1 MKKFIFVVFFLI
13 QFFVVAQANA
23 ACNLAKFSFGSSIQD
38 VEKKIKAMNAENLP
52 ATSGFIETEERHS
65 IVFPGEEICKR
76 DKSFIGAPVEM
87 VFLENKLVEFR
98 LFKFL
103 EYGDRPELVNWA
115 EDVYGEKNNK
125 PTTFY
130 DLEPSAFWLWD
141 SSNSTVAYSLI
152 NIGYGIDEVVTI
164 QSNQYQELFKKYSE
178 KEDGL

>member
-1 MKKFIFVVFFLI
+1 M
-13 QFFVVAQANA
+13 QFFIVAQANA

-65 IVFPGEEICKR
+65 IVFPGEEICKG

-115 EDVYGEKNNK
+115 EGVYGEKNNK
-125 PTTFY
+125 PKSFY
-130 DLEPSAFWLWD
+130 DLEPSQKNGRNFHQLSQNNLTPHLLKILLKLLD
-141 SSNSTVAYSLI
+141 VKI
-152 NIGYGIDEVVTI
+152 
-164 QSNQYQELFKKYSE
+164 
-178 KEDGL
+178 